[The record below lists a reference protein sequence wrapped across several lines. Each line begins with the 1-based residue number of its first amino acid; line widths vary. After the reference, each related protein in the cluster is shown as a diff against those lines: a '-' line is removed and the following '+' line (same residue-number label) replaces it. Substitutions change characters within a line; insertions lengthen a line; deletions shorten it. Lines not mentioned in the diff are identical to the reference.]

1 MINLRNKQEIKYL
14 QEANQV
20 VAKAYNILMGA
31 IRPGITTDELD
42 KIAEDYI
49 RSQGAEPAFLGYRG
63 YPRSL
68 CVSINDEV
76 VHGIPGKR
84 KLKVGDVVSLD
95 LGAKKN
101 GFYGDSALTV
111 AVGKIPKKVEELIR
125 VTEESLY
132 KGIEQATV
140 DNRLHDIS
148 AAVQG
153 HVEAHGFSVVRQ
165 FVGHGI
171 GQQMHE
177 DPQIP
182 NYGKAGT
189 GVRLKEGMVFAI
201 EPMVNMGGWEVK
213 ILEDNWTVVTI
224 DGSTSAHFEHSIV
237 ITKDRPLILSGRGP
251 RQ

>member
-1 MINLRNKQEIKYL
+1 MINLRTKQEIEYL
-14 QEANQV
+14 RVANQV
-20 VAKAYNILMGA
+20 VANTYKILLET
-31 IRPGITTDELD
+31 IRPGITTAELD
-42 KIAEDYI
+42 KIAENYI
-49 RSQGAEPAFLGYRG
+49 RGQGAEPAFLGYRG
-63 YPRSL
+63 YPASL

-84 KLKVGDVVSLD
+84 KLKKGDVVSLD
-95 LGAKKN
+95 LGAEKN
-101 GFYGDSALTV
+101 GYYGDSALTV
-111 AVGKIPKKVEELIR
+111 AVGSIPERVQELIR

-140 DNRLHDIS
+140 GNRLHDIS

-182 NYGKAGT
+182 NFGKAGT

-201 EPMVNMGGWEVK
+201 EPMVNISGWEVK

-224 DGSTSAHFEHSIV
+224 DGSISAHFEHSMA
-237 ITKDRPLILSGRGP
+237 ITKDGPLILSGRD
-251 RQ
+251 

>member
-20 VAKAYNILMGA
+20 VANAYKILLGA
-31 IRPGITTDELD
+31 IRPGITTEELD

-63 YPRSL
+63 YPASL

-95 LGAKKN
+95 LGTKKN

-140 DNRLHDIS
+140 GNRLHDIS
-148 AAVQG
+148 AAVQN

-213 ILEDNWTVVTI
+213 VLEDDWTVVTI
-224 DGSTSAHFEHSIV
+224 DGSISAHFEHSMV
-237 ITKDRPLILSGRGP
+237 ITKDGPLILSGREP